1 MNIFRAAFAAS
12 VIGFAVPH
20 VATAQEAAT
29 PMTITLSS
37 YAFAPSTVALKSGTT
52 YKLHLVNS
60 AAKDH
65 NFAAPEF
72 FAASTIA
79 PEDKTKVSD
88 GAVEVGEGGA
98 VDVTVTPGK
107 AGTYNLNCTHFMHTM
122 LGMKGTIVVQ

>member
-1 MNIFRAAFAAS
+1 MNILRAALAAS

-20 VATAQEAAT
+20 VVAAQEAAI
-29 PMTITLSS
+29 PMTVTLSN
-37 YAFAPSTVALKSGTT
+37 YAFAPSTLTLKSGTT
-52 YKLHLVNS
+52 YKLHLVNT

-88 GAVEVGEGGA
+88 GAVEVGEGGT
-98 VDVTVTPGK
+98 VDVTVTPNK

-122 LGMKGTIVVQ
+122 LGMKGTIAVQ

>member
-1 MNIFRAAFAAS
+1 MNILRAALAAS
-12 VIGFAVPH
+12 VIGFAVPQI
-20 VATAQEAAT
+20 AAAQEAAS
-29 PMTITLSS
+29 PITVMLSN
-37 YAFAPSTVALKSGTT
+37 YAFAPSTLTLKSGTT
-52 YKLHLVNS
+52 YKVHLVNA

-72 FAASTIA
+72 FAASTVA

-98 VDVTVTPGK
+98 VDVTVTPNK

-122 LGMKGTIVVQ
+122 LGMKGAIVVQ